1 MNRYKLILILSL
13 VITGVVIVALP
24 DRGERLFSLSAHH
37 GPSRQDVLGLIFI
50 LGPYIY
56 LVITTWKNRE
66 RFRPYQDSNRFK
78 VGLFLLGLGT
88 GLVMASVMGD
98 FPYWWVCGAIL
109 MLLVQIPFF
118 FIGLK

>member
-50 LGPYIY
+50 LSPYIY

-66 RFRPYQDSNRFK
+66 RFRPYQDSKRFK
-78 VGLFLLGLGT
+78 VGLFFW
-88 GLVMASVMGD
+88 A
-98 FPYWWVCGAIL
+98 WVW
-109 MLLVQIPFF
+109 VW
-118 FIGLK
+118 